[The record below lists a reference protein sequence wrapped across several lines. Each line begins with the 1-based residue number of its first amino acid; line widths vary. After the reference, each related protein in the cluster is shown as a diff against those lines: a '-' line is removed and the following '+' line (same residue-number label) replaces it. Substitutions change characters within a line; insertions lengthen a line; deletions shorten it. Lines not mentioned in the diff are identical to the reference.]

1 MSRRKPLPPAPVAKT
16 TVRCA
21 IYTRKS
27 TEEGLEQ
34 EYNSLDAQRDAGEN
48 YIKSQ
53 AAEGWIALVEQYDDG
68 GFTGGNMDR
77 PALKQLIADIEARKI
92 DAVVVYKVDRLSR
105 SLLDFAKM
113 MQVFERHNVSFI
125 SVTQSLNTS
134 NSMGRLMLNVLL
146 SFAQFEREVTGERI
160 RDKIAATRRKG
171 MWTGGWP
178 ILGYD
183 VDPVSKKLI
192 VNPVES
198 GRVKT
203 IFKLYLERGSM
214 LPVVEELAK
223 RGWRNKQWQTRQAG
237 VRGGLVFT
245 RTSLYKLLT
254 NVVYVGKVKYKKEIH
269 SGEHEGIID
278 PAIWQQVQAL
288 LERNGRAGGAPIH
301 NKYGAMLKGL
311 IRCTPCDCAM
321 TPTIST
327 RKNQKRYRYYVCQS
341 AQKIGYKTCPSR
353 SIPAGQIEELVVTQ
367 LKKIGKDTA
376 LLREVL
382 AAAHQ
387 QDATRKTELIPEKRG
402 LERDCQEWHRE
413 MKGISGLIGKQDDN
427 GPMLARL
434 AELQERIRA
443 VEERIRRIDEQLQ
456 TLHHQ
461 ELHESEAKLAI
472 SLFDPVWG
480 TLTNHEQTR
489 IVRLLVEQV
498 GYDGSTGKVAI
509 TFRPAGIKALGNQR

>member
-1 MSRRKPLPPAPVAKT
+1 MSRRKPAPVAPVKPT
-16 TVRCA
+16 TIRCA

-53 AAEGWIALVEQYDDG
+53 ASEGWVALAEQYDDG

-77 PALKQLIADIEARKI
+77 PALKRLMADIEAGKI

-113 MQVFERHNVSFI
+113 MQAFEKHNVSFI

-171 MWTGGWP
+171 KWTGGWP

-183 VDPVSKKLI
+183 VDPVTHKLI
-192 VNPVES
+192 VNAVES

-214 LPVVEELAK
+214 MPVVEELAK
-223 RGWRNKQWQTRQAG
+223 RGWRNKQWQTRKAG
-237 VRGGLVFT
+237 VRGGMVFT

-254 NVVYVGKVKYKKEIH
+254 NVVYIGKVKYKKEVH
-269 SGEHEGIID
+269 DGEHEGIID
-278 PAIWQQVQAL
+278 PAVWQQVQAQ
-288 LERNGRAGGAPIH
+288 LERNGRAGGAPIN

-311 IRCTPCDCAM
+311 IRCVPCKCAM
-321 TPTIST
+321 SPSIAT
-327 RKNQKRYRYYVCQS
+327 RRKTKRYRYYVCQV
-341 AQKIGYKTCPSR
+341 AQKTGWKTCPSK
-353 SIPAGQIEELVVTQ
+353 SIPAGQIEELVVKQ
-367 LKKIGKDTA
+367 LKKVGKDPL

-382 AAAHQ
+382 AAAHE
-387 QDATRKTELIPEKRG
+387 QDAVRKTELEAERRG
-402 LERDCQEWHRE
+402 LEREIRQWNNE
-413 MKGISGLIGKQDDN
+413 MKGIAALAGKTEDSS
-427 GPMLARL
+427 LLTARL
-434 AELQERIRA
+434 AELQECIPKAEGRIQQ
-443 VEERIRRIDEQLQ
+443 IDELLKAIRQQ
-456 TLHHQ
+456 TID
-461 ELHESEAKLAI
+461 EADAKLAV

-489 IVRLLVEQV
+489 IVQLLVEQV

-509 TFRPAGIKALGNQR
+509 TFRASGIKALAQQR